1 MELRKSIIAGA
12 LICLASVLYVSLENH
27 IVGAVMFAFG
37 LVSVFELQANLF
49 TGKAVDSHKYGFK
62 KMVLFLFGNTI
73 GCAIVSYIALLSA
86 KSVQIY
92 EVANN
97 LCSAKFSHNT
107 LELYCSGLLCG
118 MLMAIAVCVNR
129 DGRNNVAKT
138 FVAVI
143 CVAGFILMGG
153 EHCIADIGYMM
164 LGKYIST
171 SALVKMAFIIAG
183 NVIGSILVGEL
194 KGRD

>member
-1 MELRKSIIAGA
+1 MKIQKERQAKKAAAGELEPKNKERFYCTSAEMHAELVKWRDSNKEEEQARIKKNLPIDYTKRKLS
-12 LICLASVLYVSLENH
+12 EE
-27 IVGAVMFAFG
+27 FG
-37 LVSVFELQANLF
+37 R
-49 TGKAVDSHKYGFK
+49 
-62 KMVLFLFGNTI
+62 
-73 GCAIVSYIALLSA
+73 
-86 KSVQIY
+86 
-92 EVANN
+92 
-97 LCSAKFSHNT
+97 
-107 LELYCSGLLCG
+107 

>member
-1 MELRKSIIAGA
+1 
-12 LICLASVLYVSLENH
+12 
-27 IVGAVMFAFG
+27 
-37 LVSVFELQANLF
+37 
-49 TGKAVDSHKYGFK
+49 
-62 KMVLFLFGNTI
+62 
-73 GCAIVSYIALLSA
+73 
-86 KSVQIY
+86 
-92 EVANN
+92 
-97 LCSAKFSHNT
+97 
-107 LELYCSGLLCG
+107 

-129 DGRNNVAKT
+129 DGRNNVSKT